1 MLIKIIR
8 GWLYMKWNKCFYCDG
23 IASWQND
30 FSLDDLGYFR
40 EDDEDGIISYFL
52 CSNCGAEYEVVRK
65 WRIDE
70 EYEENGE

>member
-1 MLIKIIR
+1 
-8 GWLYMKWNKCFYCDG
+8 MKWNKCFYCDG

-30 FSLDDLGYFR
+30 FSLDDVGYFR
-40 EDDEDGIISYFL
+40 EDDNEDGIVSYFL

-70 EYEENGE
+70 EEDKEDGEEV

>member
-1 MLIKIIR
+1 
-8 GWLYMKWNKCFYCDG
+8 MKWNKCFYCDG
-23 IASWQND
+23 IASWQSD

-40 EDDEDGIISYFL
+40 EDDEDGIVSYYL

-70 EYEENGE
+70 EDEENGEDMWYEYKNV